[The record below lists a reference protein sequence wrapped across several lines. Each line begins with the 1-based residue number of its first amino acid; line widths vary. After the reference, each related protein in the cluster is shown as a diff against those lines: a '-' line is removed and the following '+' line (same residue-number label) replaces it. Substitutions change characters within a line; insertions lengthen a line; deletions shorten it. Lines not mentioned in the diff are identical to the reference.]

1 MKRIDSKAW
10 QAERGAMFVLGIPLC
25 FLMIG
30 LLYFVIGLGE
40 DMLLRERMQDAADA
54 SALSAA
60 VVHARGMNLI
70 ALVNQL
76 MAALV
81 SLLIMVRMLQV
92 LCIASLALGSL
103 LSWTTGGASLAV
115 VPPSGA
121 AEQEADAAWEEL
133 QHVVQPIMRSLHAL
147 HLGIE
152 YGMPG
157 AAEDRALEIAPTYG
171 SELIDFGFAVP
182 GSYPLPVKDGDWQEL
197 CDRAGAGARE
207 LVQFPLEGIAP
218 DPAVRKL
225 VSSAADAMSGSFA
238 KLFCGGGGT
247 GKLTIPNQLPD
258 VPLDRPIER
267 NIPEL
272 KSTSECL
279 AVEKQVDDEA
289 PPSRDPKTGL
299 PDSAANRG
307 RAEQRRRQREQT
319 ERAKDEQ
326 CQKAAEQQALSRPG
340 ADGEPKRETCSYRW
354 DDGENRCGHACV
366 EHGRVCDEFAEKV
379 GKAAQQCAPGH
390 NAKVDHYNY
399 QRRDSTWLALLLPAP
414 GCSGGSEDCEYTV
427 RFLTPEPQ
435 HSDHFVEAASASP
448 CGTDD
453 GFDTQWN
460 AHASYRSNKQYSD
473 EQYLCVQPHKQVE
486 PSMIGAAGPRRLDY
500 WRKQFGIAD
509 AESRWT
515 ESRAALR
522 DLPPT
527 QSQDDATGEHAT
539 PAADSS
545 SEEHIVF
552 SGSWSGAT
560 FIHSCDQPIGNLE
573 QSPEYRAQAERL
585 NRAQSAA
592 HDDPANEPDADSCGN
607 GNELPM
613 TMADASPDNLL
624 GAGDY
629 QLRSLVFR
637 NDPDRSSGRSIIR
650 SLPLRSSGDQ
660 SENGN
665 PLGIPE
671 LLRNAFA
678 AQAEYYYDT
687 SFDGAGGDDRSFERR
702 KEWLWH
708 MKWKARLRRLRFPK
722 DDAVLCGNGQRATVQ
737 PPAGCGVNELPSTD
751 ADAAYNKAA
760 ALARGNASAAH
771 GGGCAALG
779 TLREFESLVV
789 H

>member
-1 MKRIDSKAW
+1 MSPLDSKRWSA
-10 QAERGAMFVLGIPLC
+10 QRGAMFVMGIPMC
-25 FLMIG
+25 FLMIA
-30 LLYFVIGLGE
+30 LLYFVTGLGE
-40 DMLLRERMQDAADA
+40 DILLRERMQDAADA
-54 SALSAA
+54 TALSAA

-133 QHVVQPIMRSLHAL
+133 QQVVQPIMRSLHAL
-147 HLGIE
+147 HVGVQ

-157 AAEDRALEIAPTYG
+157 AAEDRALEIAPSYS
-171 SELIDFGFAVP
+171 SELVDFGFAVP
-182 GSYPLPVKDGDWQEL
+182 GSYPLPLKDGDWQEL
-197 CDRAGAGARE
+197 CDRAGDGARE
-207 LVQFPLEGIAP
+207 LVKFPLEGIAP

-238 KLFCGGGGT
+238 KLFCGNGGT
-247 GKLTIPNQLPD
+247 GKLTIPDQLPD
-258 VPLDRPIER
+258 VPIDRPIAR

-272 KSTSECL
+272 KSTSDCL
-279 AVEKQVDDEA
+279 AVEKQVDAQA
-289 PPSRDPKTGL
+289 PPSTDPKTGL
-299 PDSAANRG
+299 PDSDANRG

-326 CQKAAEQQALSRPG
+326 CQQAAEQQALSRPG
-340 ADGEPKRETCSYRW
+340 PDGEPNREICSYRW
-354 DDGENRCGHACV
+354 GDDENRCSHACV
-366 EHGRVCDEFAEKV
+366 ENGKVCDEFAEKV
-379 GKAAQQCAPGH
+379 RKAAQQCAPGH
-390 NAKVDHYNY
+390 TGNVDSYNY

-414 GCSGGSEDCEYTV
+414 GCSGSSEDCEYSV
-427 RFLTPEPQ
+427 RFVTPQAQ
-435 HSDHFVEAASASP
+435 HSDHFVEAASTPP
-448 CGTDD
+448 CGTSA

-460 AHASYRSNKQYSD
+460 AHSSYRSNEQYSD

-486 PSMIGAAGPRRLDY
+486 PSMIGAAGTRGLDY
-500 WRKQFGIAD
+500 WRKQFGIGD
-509 AESRWT
+509 PDSHWT
-515 ESRAALR
+515 ESRAALD
-522 DLPPT
+522 DLPRPESKDDPT
-527 QSQDDATGEHAT
+527 EQN
-539 PAADSS
+539 PAPSADSS
-545 SEEHIVF
+545 SEQHILF
-552 SGSWSGAT
+552 SGNWSGAT
-560 FIHSCDQPIGNLE
+560 FIHSCDQPIGNLQ

-585 NRAQSAA
+585 NRAAHSAR
-592 HDDPANEPDADSCGN
+592 DETPSEPDADSCGN
-607 GNELPM
+607 GSEMHM
-613 TMADASPDNLL
+613 TMADGSPDNLL
-624 GAGDY
+624 GAGSY
-629 QLRSLVFR
+629 QMRSLVFR

-650 SLPLRSSGDQ
+650 SLPLRVSSEGEDA
-660 SENGN
+660 N
-665 PLGIPE
+665 PLGIPD
-671 LLRNAFA
+671 LLKNVFA

-687 SFDGAGGDDRSFERR
+687 SFDEAGGDDRSFERR

-722 DDAVLCGNGQRATVQ
+722 DDDALCGSGSRAAAAQ

-760 ALARGNASAAH
+760 ALAPRATSAAH
-771 GGGCAALG
+771 GGGCAALS